1 MDQLIKIEDNKD
13 LGQAVSAREL
23 YQFLGYKN
31 NNWKRWYQ
39 KNIIN
44 NDFSIENEDYIEFIL
59 KSSSNNKSMTKEF
72 VLSIDFAKRLS
83 MMARTEQGEVARNYF
98 LECERLAK
106 NNLAGLSKYEILKM
120 ALESEERLMLLQN
133 EVQVQAPKVRYFNQ
147 VLDSTKSYAISL
159 IAKELKMSAIRLN
172 KLLSELKVQ
181 YKVDGTW
188 VLYSK
193 YQKEDYTDT
202 KTYTYTDSEGRKKTS
217 MQTTWTEKGRF
228 FIHEI
233 VNASNVDKLI
243 SKTIG

>member
-23 YQFLGYKN
+23 YQFLGYN
-31 NNWKRWYQ
+31 NTQWKRWYE
-39 KNIIN
+39 KNIVN
-44 NDFSIENEDYIEFIL
+44 NDFAIEGTDYEVFDL
-59 KSSSNNKSMTKEF
+59 MAKTKKGGRPTNEF

-133 EVQVQAPKVRYFNQ
+133 EVQIQAPKVRYFNQ
-147 VLDSTKSYAISL
+147 VLDSTRSYPTTL
-159 IAKELKMSAIRLN
+159 IAKELGMSAITLN
-172 KLLSELKVQ
+172 KRLAELKVQ
-181 YKVDGTW
+181 HKVGGTW
-188 VLYSK
+188 VLFSK
-193 YQKEDYTDT
+193 YQNKDYTDT
-202 KTYTYTDSEGRKKTS
+202 KTYTYTDSGGRAKTS

-228 FIHEI
+228 FIHEVI
-233 VNASNVDKLI
+233 NASFVDKLVI
-243 SKTIG
+243 NS